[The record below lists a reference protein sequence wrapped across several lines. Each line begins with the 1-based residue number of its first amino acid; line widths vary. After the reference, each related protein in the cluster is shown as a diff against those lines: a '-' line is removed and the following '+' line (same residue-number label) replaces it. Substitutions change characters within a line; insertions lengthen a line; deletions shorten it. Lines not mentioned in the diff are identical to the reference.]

1 MSCPAS
7 YIASPYGIFDPV
19 ANRGHVFVGIS
30 RDTPGSRDREYSF
43 KSHLFSWCSTAVND
57 SRQLPAT
64 HDSANRSCPDLIR
77 QGMSVFSSIATKFR
91 KQAAPPVDQPGGATA
106 LAVDTF
112 KGGIN
117 CTQAILSAWG
127 SQHGLDRD
135 TAMKIGG
142 AFGSG
147 MNMGETCGAVTGALM
162 VIGLRHAK
170 VSSVGFLSR
179 ARTEKETLEFIER
192 FKARNGTVS
201 CKELLGCDLGTA
213 AGRAAS
219 KRDKSF
225 KTRCPKFVRDAAE
238 ILEEMH

>member
-1 MSCPAS
+1 
-7 YIASPYGIFDPV
+7 
-19 ANRGHVFVGIS
+19 
-30 RDTPGSRDREYSF
+30 
-43 KSHLFSWCSTAVND
+43 
-57 SRQLPAT
+57 
-64 HDSANRSCPDLIR
+64 
-77 QGMSVFSSIATKFR
+77 MSVFAALATRFR
-91 KQAAPPVDQPGGATA
+91 KPAAPPVDEPGVAAA

-127 SQHGLDRD
+127 SRHGLDRD
-135 TAMKIGG
+135 TAMKLGG

-170 VSSVGFLSR
+170 VSGAGFLSR
-179 ARTEKETLEFIER
+179 DRTEKETLDFIER

-213 AGRAAS
+213 EGRAAA

-225 KTRCPKFVRDAAE
+225 KTRCPNFVRDAAE
-238 ILEEMH
+238 ILEEMSA